1 MKDIKA
7 VILDWAGTSVDF
19 GCMGPARVF
28 VEVFRRWNLDLT
40 LAQARLPM
48 GLAKRDHTRVL
59 LDLPEIKEQ
68 WLSIYGELPSEN
80 DIDQL
85 YASLEPVM
93 TDIIKD
99 FATPI
104 HGLRGLMDK
113 LHAENIKVGSTT
125 GYVTSMMEKLIP
137 IAREEGFE
145 PDSIVTSSEVPAG
158 RPAPYM
164 CYQNAL
170 KMQVFPFSQMV
181 KIGDTIADIQE
192 GLNAGMWTI
201 GLTLSGNE
209 VGMSWSE
216 VSEADPI
223 VISNL
228 VSKAEE
234 KLLSAGAH
242 YIADGIWDC
251 IPILEEIN
259 SRILAG
265 ELPHVISNKT
275 QTILY

>member
-1 MKDIKA
+1 MTNIKA

-59 LDLPEIKEQ
+59 LEMPEIKEQ
-68 WLSIYGELPSEN
+68 WLSIYGEAPSGN
-80 DIDQL
+80 DIDQI
-85 YASLEPVM
+85 YTSLEPVM
-93 TDIIKD
+93 ADIIKD

-104 HGLRGLMDK
+104 HGLRGFMDT
-113 LHAENIKVGSTT
+113 LRTEDIKVGSTT
-125 GYVTSMMEKLIP
+125 GYVSSMMEKLIP
-137 IAREEGFE
+137 IARESGFA
-145 PDSIVTSSEVPAG
+145 PDSIVTSSDVPAG

-164 CYQNAL
+164 CYLNAL
-170 KMQVFPFSQMV
+170 KLQVFPFSHMV

-209 VGMSWSE
+209 VGMSWAE
-216 VSEADPI
+216 VNEADPV
-223 VISNL
+223 VISKL
-228 VSKAEE
+228 VIQAEE
-234 KLLSAGAH
+234 KLRSAGAH

-251 IPILEEIN
+251 IPILEEI
-259 SRILAG
+259 SGRIEMG
-265 ELPHVISNKT
+265 ELPQTASNKT
-275 QTILY
+275 LTSSN